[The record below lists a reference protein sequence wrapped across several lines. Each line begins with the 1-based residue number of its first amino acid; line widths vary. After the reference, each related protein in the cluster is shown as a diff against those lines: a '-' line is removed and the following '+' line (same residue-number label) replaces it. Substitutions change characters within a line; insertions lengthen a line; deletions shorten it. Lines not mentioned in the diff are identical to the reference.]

1 MVLQEGS
8 LFEDTIERN
17 ITESKSKAPLDKDRF
32 ETALSYAMLKGFVDD
47 LPHGTK
53 TKIGENGIRLC
64 GGEKQRILMARAIY
78 KDPDYFFLDEA
89 TSSLDSINEK
99 GILNNLDSFN
109 KNRTVVIVAHR
120 LSTIRNADNIIVLD
134 NGIVKEQGTH
144 QDLLGKKGVYWKLVQ
159 YQMDAV
165 DYGR

>member
-1 MVLQEGS
+1 M
-8 LFEDTIERN
+8 
-17 ITESKSKAPLDKDRF
+17 
-32 ETALSYAMLKGFVDD
+32 
-47 LPHGTK
+47 
-53 TKIGENGIRLC
+53 
-64 GGEKQRILMARAIY
+64 
-78 KDPDYFFLDEA
+78 
-89 TSSLDSINEK
+89 DSINEK

-134 NGIVKEQGTH
+134 NGTVKEQGTH

>member
-1 MVLQEGS
+1 MNKPE
-8 LFEDTIERN
+8 
-17 ITESKSKAPLDKDRF
+17 
-32 ETALSYAMLKGFVDD
+32 
-47 LPHGTK
+47 
-53 TKIGENGIRLC
+53 
-64 GGEKQRILMARAIY
+64 ILI
-78 KDPDYFFLDEA
+78 LDEA

-144 QDLLGKKGVYWKLVQ
+144 QDLLGQKGVYWKLVQ

>member
-1 MVLQEGS
+1 
-8 LFEDTIERN
+8 
-17 ITESKSKAPLDKDRF
+17 
-32 ETALSYAMLKGFVDD
+32 
-47 LPHGTK
+47 
-53 TKIGENGIRLC
+53 
-64 GGEKQRILMARAIY
+64 ILMARAIY